1 MSRLTRPEVCPSRA
15 SPNLRR
21 WLAGAS
27 GTALTLALLAPAAAF
42 AQDAPVTANPAGGA
56 PSAGQVSEVGAVVV
70 TGSRIANRNAVSSS
84 PIVTLNST
92 QLVQQADLQIQN
104 TLNKL
109 PQFAPSQNLLGTQT
123 SDVQPTPTHSV
134 GIATASLRGLGS
146 NRNLVLIDGRRG
158 APVNGSLVVDLST
171 IPTSM
176 IDRVETITGGASAVY
191 GADAVAGVVNFV
203 MKKNFHGLDLD
214 AQFSRNQT
222 GDGNQF
228 TFSATAGTNFADDKG
243 NITFSMERM
252 QQDATKQNT
261 HAFYKRGW
269 ADPTTGTNAL
279 FGFGGGWATS
289 NNGPSV
295 AAMNAVFPKG
305 NGMPYNT
312 FGGTTVNNA
321 TIYATSAGVYTGFT
335 GANSA
340 GNYAYPYA
348 VNGTS
353 VGPAYYVDP
362 VTHTVVTGVKNNF
375 INGYIQSPLDR
386 WSFFTNGHYD
396 FNDTISAY
404 FQANFARSH
413 TDTVLA
419 APISAV
425 NGWDLTVPY
434 DVATSGVA
442 SGHPVPTQLATL
454 LNSRTNPNAPWEVT
468 WTPSPN
474 GPLQPRSTDD
484 TNTVF
489 QITAGL
495 NGKFPGNNDF
505 TKDWTWDV
513 YGSHSE
519 SQQYTVAGGDWSLVR
534 YQMMVQSPNWG
545 QGAVLQGNI
554 TQPNGQPSTRR
565 AFGSAQ
571 ATCTSGFY
579 NAIFNGAALSQD
591 CVNAINAPLQS
602 MDTTKQDVVEFTT
615 QGSLWK
621 LPAGDMKFSIGGDYR
636 RDSLVYNPDILQSTN
651 SFADQVIGVYPTAYT
666 NASTDVKEGFGEL
679 QIPILANLPLIKS
692 FIFNPGL
699 RYSAY
704 DASPANWTYKFM
716 GDWAVNDYLRFRGG
730 FNLAVRAPNVGEL
743 YLGKTEVF
751 GGGSSYPDACS
762 LASTAPWGA
771 GGAGVLPNSGGKTAP
786 VVNTG
791 GAAGAAS
798 ALAICQALMRR
809 NDPNGTAVSTF
820 YGNPQASTASPFA
833 WVYQQGSPN
842 VQPETARTVTAG
854 MVLTSPWRDNPYLS
868 RARLSVDYYKIRIDD
883 AINFVSMDYLYR
895 NCLGSGSVA
904 AALAN
909 SNCQAIQRDP
919 TSGSDSL
926 DLTPSA
932 NLATID
938 TAGIDIQ
945 ADWAVN
951 LSDIYRSIPGN
962 FAVSVAVNILDHYD
976 TKSDPFA
983 PWIRWKGTLG
993 SNLSGLDAGAY
1004 DWKLNTTFAYTLG
1017 PAMVGLNWR
1026 HLPSVKAVNSVFAG
1040 NGLPTN
1046 AYDIFD
1052 MNGTLSLP
1060 HGLQL
1065 RAGIQNLFDTQPA
1078 VTGATSSV
1086 YSVGLLST
1094 LGSGMGTGGPTTNA
1108 GYYDALGRRFY
1119 VGLKARF

>member
-1 MSRLTRPEVCPSRA
+1 M
-15 SPNLRR
+15 
-21 WLAGAS
+21 
-27 GTALTLALLAPAAAF
+27 TLATAGVAF
-42 AQDAPVTANPAGGA
+42 AQDGAAPPQGGVSATPKDTAQ
-56 PSAGQVSEVGAVVV
+56 QVQEVVV
-70 TGSRIANRNAVSSS
+70 TGSRIASRNAVSTS
-84 PIVTLNST
+84 PIVTLNSA
-92 QLVQQADLQIQN
+92 QLTQQADLQIQN

-109 PQFAPSQNLLGTQT
+109 PQFAPAQNLLGSQT

-176 IDRVETITGGASAVY
+176 IDHVETITGGASAVY

-203 MKKNFHGLDLD
+203 MKKNFHGLDID
-214 AQFSRNQT
+214 TQFSRNQT

-228 TFSATAGTNFADDKG
+228 SFSATAGTNFADDKG
-243 NITFSMERM
+243 NITFSVERL
-252 QQDATKQNT
+252 QQDATLQNT
-261 HAFYKRGW
+261 HAFYKNSW
-269 ADPTTGTNAL
+269 NDPTVGTNAL
-279 FGFGGGWATS
+279 FGFSGGWASS
-289 NNGPSV
+289 NNGPSQAAV
-295 AAMNAVFPKG
+295 AALFAPG
-305 NGMPYNT
+305 GSTMPYNT
-312 FGGTTVNNA
+312 GGSTNGTIPNTTFYVNGNN
-321 TIYATSAGVYTGFT
+321 VFTGFS
-335 GANSA
+335 GSNSA
-340 GNYAYPYA
+340 GFYNNP
-348 VNGTS
+348 VKPNGSSTT
-353 VGPAYYVDP
+353 PAYYVDP
-362 VTHTVVTGVKNNF
+362 ITHQVVTGTKNDF
-375 INGYIQSPLDR
+375 VNGYIQSPLDR

-396 FNDTISAY
+396 FNDSISTY

-413 TDTVLA
+413 TNTVLA

-474 GPLQPRSTDD
+474 GPLPPRSTDD

-495 NGKFPGNNDF
+495 NGKFPGSGDF
-505 TKDWTWDV
+505 TKDWTWDL

-534 YQMMVQSPNWG
+534 YQSLVGAANWG
-545 QGAVLQGNI
+545 QGASLQGNVI
-554 TQPNGQPSTRR
+554 QPNGQPSTRS
-565 AFGSAQ
+565 AFGSAA

-579 NAIFNGAALSQD
+579 NAIFNGGTLSKD
-591 CVNAINAPLQS
+591 CLNAINAPLQS

-615 QGSLWK
+615 QGSLWT
-621 LPAGDMKFSIGGDYR
+621 LPAGPLKFSVGGDYR
-636 RDSLVYNPDILQSTN
+636 RDSLVYNPDILQSTS

-666 NASTDVKEGFGEL
+666 NASTDVKEAFGEL
-679 QIPILANLPLIKS
+679 QIPVLANLPFIKS
-692 FIFNPGL
+692 FTFNPGL

-751 GGGSSYPDACS
+751 GGGSSYADACS
-762 LASTAPWGA
+762 LASNAPWGA
-771 GGAGVLPNSGGKTAP
+771 GGAGVLPNSGGKTAA
-786 VVNTG
+786 VTNTG
-791 GAAGAAS
+791 GVAAAQN
-798 ALAICQALMRR
+798 ALNICRALMTR
-809 NDPNGTAVSTF
+809 NDPNGTAVST
-820 YGNPQASTASPFA
+820 YYNGTQASTASPFA
-833 WVYQQGSPN
+833 WVYQQGSTA

-895 NCLGSGSVA
+895 NCLGSASVA

-909 SNCQAIQRDP
+909 TNCQAIQRDP
-919 TSGSDSL
+919 TSGADSL

-932 NLATID
+932 NLSTID

-945 ADWAVN
+945 ADWAVG
-951 LSDIYRSIPGN
+951 LSDIFSKVPGN
-962 FAVSVAVNILDHYD
+962 LAVSVAVNILDHYD

-983 PWIRWKGTLG
+983 PWIKWKGTLG
-993 SNLSGLDAGAY
+993 PNLSGLDPGQY
-1004 DWKLNTTFAYTLG
+1004 DWKLNTSFAYTLG

-1026 HLPSVKAVNSVFAG
+1026 HLPKVNALNSVLAG
-1040 NGLPTN
+1040 NGLATN
-1046 AYDIFD
+1046 AYDVFD
-1052 MNGTLSLP
+1052 LNTTYALP
-1060 HGLQL
+1060 HGMQI
-1065 RAGIQNLFDTQPA
+1065 RAGIQNLLDTQPA
-1078 VTGATSSV
+1078 ITGATSSV
-1086 YSVGLLST
+1086 FLLGNLST
-1094 LGSGMGTGGPTTNA
+1094 LGSSGLGTTNA